1 MNLTWQEI
9 TGDELEELYYQ
20 DNLSDN
26 EIAKKFSVTVG
37 KVKYKRKKYGIT
49 YIEKIYGDFFSE
61 NKEQIAS
68 LNNESKERLCRDE
81 NINWITKSIVL
92 RIFRNGPV
100 EDIHGKGQLS
110 QEDMKMLNR
119 YMVDNLGMI
128 VSAAIRGNWLILEQW
143 LAYSKQWGGNWDD
156 PALTDHDMQKLV
168 FQYNFDGKNSKVEF
182 SKG

>member
-1 MNLTWQEI
+1 MNLTWQKI
-9 TGDELEELYYQ
+9 TQDELRELYCQ

-61 NKEQIAS
+61 NKELIAS
-68 LNNESKERLCRDE
+68 LNNESKERLCKNE
-81 NINWITKSIVL
+81 NINWITKSIVHH
-92 RIFRNGPV
+92 IFRNGPV
-100 EDIHGKGQLS
+100 EDMHAENQLS
-110 QEDMKMLNR
+110 QEDMKTLNK

-128 VSAAIRGNWLILEQW
+128 VSAVIHGNWLILEQW
-143 LAYSKQWGGNWDD
+143 LAYYKQWGDNWDD
-156 PALTDHDMQKLV
+156 PALTDHDMQKLI
-168 FQYNFDGKNSKVEF
+168 FQHAFNSKS